1 MQPGR
6 AMGGC
11 IEIHEKVVTPQKKK
25 SKLKM
30 EFMRFSVR
38 ISIDIDLRSIDFPTG
53 FQFKSSYFQLTFL
66 LILQEEYIRIT
77 NG

>member
-1 MQPGR
+1 VQPGG

-38 ISIDIDLRSIDFPTG
+38 ISIEMFNQI
-53 FQFKSSYFQLTFL
+53 TF
-66 LILQEEYIRIT
+66 
-77 NG
+77 N